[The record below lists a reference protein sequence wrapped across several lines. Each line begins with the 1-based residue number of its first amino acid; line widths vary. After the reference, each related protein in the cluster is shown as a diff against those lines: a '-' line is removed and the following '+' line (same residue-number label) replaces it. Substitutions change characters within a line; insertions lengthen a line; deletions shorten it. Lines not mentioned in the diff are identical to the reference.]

1 MQIKD
6 LMAWGR
12 REVWASSEDNP
23 IHRLQQEMNQVFDRF
38 WKSLDLPGGRSG
50 SGARTGTPPVDL
62 VETDTSVEVT
72 IELPGMDR
80 GDFEVLVTGE
90 DVTVK
95 GEKKSERE
103 DRSTG
108 YRLSERVFGSVY
120 RRVPLPA
127 GVVSEDA
134 RAELKNGVLM
144 VSVPRAT
151 EGKAKAKKID
161 VATA

>member
-6 LMAWGR
+6 IMTWGR
-12 REVWASSEDNP
+12 RDMAGSAEDNP
-23 IHRLQQEMNQVFDRF
+23 IGWLQHEMNHVFDKF
-38 WKSLDLPGGRSG
+38 WKNLDPQG
-50 SGARTGTPPVDL
+50 SRFGSSARPGTPPVDL
-62 VETDTSVEVT
+62 VETDSSVEVT

-80 GDFEVLVTGE
+80 DDFEVLVTDE

-95 GEKKSERE
+95 GEKKSGRE

-108 YRLSERVFGSVY
+108 YRLSERAFGSIY

-127 GVVSEDA
+127 GVVSEDT

-144 VSVPRAT
+144 VSIPRT
-151 EGKAKAKKID
+151 SGGKAKAKKIQ
-161 VATA
+161 VTTN